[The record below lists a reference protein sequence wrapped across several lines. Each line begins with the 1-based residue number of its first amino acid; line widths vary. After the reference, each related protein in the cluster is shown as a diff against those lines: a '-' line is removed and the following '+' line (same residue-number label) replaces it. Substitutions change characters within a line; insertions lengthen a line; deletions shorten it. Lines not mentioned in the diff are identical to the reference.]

1 MEGSEDFDALRVN
14 LRTLKLSLE
23 NERIKAQ
30 EKLFVDFTE
39 NIMGMSSDDERTI
52 LLSQAYMTTVKD
64 LANEEVAL
72 TNRLHDFLNSDF
84 LYTLLTYKNLR
95 YEREIKKFLKHLNQ
109 LLVTTSKEGE
119 TRDFKSLEGWFNS
132 SIMGALDIIE
142 PEEAENREEI
152 VTMIVDAIAQPFRP
166 PKSDGIA

>member
-84 LYTLLTYKNLR
+84 L
-95 YEREIKKFLKHLNQ
+95 I
-109 LLVTTSKEGE
+109 
-119 TRDFKSLEGWFNS
+119 
-132 SIMGALDIIE
+132 
-142 PEEAENREEI
+142 
-152 VTMIVDAIAQPFRP
+152 P
-166 PKSDGIA
+166 PVFMPS